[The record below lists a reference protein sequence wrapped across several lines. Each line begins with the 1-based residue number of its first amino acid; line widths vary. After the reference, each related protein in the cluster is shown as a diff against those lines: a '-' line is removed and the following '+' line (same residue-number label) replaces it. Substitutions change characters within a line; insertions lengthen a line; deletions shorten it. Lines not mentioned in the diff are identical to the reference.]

1 MKNTFI
7 AIIII
12 LCLSAF
18 CVSDNKKVFKKLYAL
33 EGTWQMKTKKGFI
46 CEEWK
51 KINNNHLQSKGYTIS
66 GNDTTI
72 TERVTLKRIKNS
84 IVYAS
89 TVENQNNKL
98 PIVFTFTKEENN
110 LFIFENPQ
118 HDFPKRIVYKL
129 ISSDSL
135 NAFIDDGIDSSKKRQ
150 YFFYKKVK

>member
-33 EGTWQMKTKKGFI
+33 EGTWQMKTKKGFN

-51 KINNNHLQSKGYTIS
+51 KINNNYLQSKGYMIR
-66 GNDTTI
+66 GNDTII
-72 TERVTLKRIKNS
+72 TERVALKRSKNS
-84 IVYAS
+84 ITYTS
-89 TVENQNNKL
+89 TVEDQNNKL

-110 LFIFENPQ
+110 MFIFENPQ

-135 NAFIDDGIDSSKKRQ
+135 NAFIDDGTDGSKKRQ
-150 YFFYKKVK
+150 YFIYKKVK